1 MKTFRSLSLAGLAV
15 CAFAVSMPALAHD
28 GYFYGHGYY
37 GRPHFGY
44 PGHRVVIVRP
54 PVFVPRPVVVYRP
67 GPVYYTP
74 VPVYYAAPAP
84 GYYPRH
90 RGTTRSPPGARSA
103 ARSPV
108 RRSGA
113 PSATVALAQSPP
125 DR

>member
-15 CAFAVSMPALAHD
+15 CAFAMSMPALAHD

-54 PVFVPRPVVVYRP
+54 FVPRPIVVYRP
-67 GPVYYTP
+67 A
-74 VPVYYAAPAP
+74 PVYYAP
-84 GYYPRH
+84 H
-90 RGTTRSPPGARSA
+90 RGTTRNPGARSA